1 MTVCLIVLCQIK
13 AVQQKQVASVTS
25 AASLLIL
32 SVILVKTISKN
43 AEQLSYSGKMVLNH
57 PITSVLNSYKILYYI
72 TSAVEENTED
82 EIACCS

>member
-32 SVILVKTISKN
+32 PVILVKTISKN

>member
-13 AVQQKQVASVTS
+13 AIQQKQVASVTP
-25 AASLLIL
+25 ATALLIF

-43 AEQLSYSGKMVLNH
+43 VEQLSYNGKMVLNH
-57 PITSVLNSYKILYYI
+57 SITSALKSYKILYYI

-82 EIACCS
+82 

>member
-13 AVQQKQVASVTS
+13 AIQQKQVANVTS
-25 AASLLIL
+25 AATLLIF

-57 PITSVLNSYKILYYI
+57 PITPVMRSYKILYYI

-82 EIACCS
+82 EIASGS

>member
-13 AVQQKQVASVTS
+13 AIQQKQVASVTS
-25 AASLLIL
+25 ATALLIF

-43 AEQLSYSGKMVLNH
+43 SEQLSYIVKMVLNH
-57 PITSVLNSYKILYYI
+57 SITSVLKSYKILYYI

-82 EIACCS
+82 

>member
-13 AVQQKQVASVTS
+13 AVQQKLVASVTS
-25 AASLLIL
+25 ATALLMF

-43 AEQLSYSGKMVLNH
+43 AEQLSYNGKMVLNH
-57 PITSVLNSYKILYYI
+57 SITSVQKSYKILYCI

-82 EIACCS
+82 